1 MVPIVWTHKKLK
13 YKSFARVKTATTDE
27 VIEKLKSSLNN
38 RLRKI

>member
-27 VIEKLKSSLNN
+27 VIEKI
-38 RLRKI
+38 KIFSKQ